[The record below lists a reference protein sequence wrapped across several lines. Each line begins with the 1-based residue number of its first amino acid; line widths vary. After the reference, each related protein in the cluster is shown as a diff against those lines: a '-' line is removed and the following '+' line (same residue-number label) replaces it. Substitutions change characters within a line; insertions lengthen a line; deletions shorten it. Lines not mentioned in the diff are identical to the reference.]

1 MSADD
6 VGLETTGRGWRGGSV
21 RAEQKQ
27 RTRERLIWAARTVFE
42 NKGYGAASIGD
53 ITAECQVHR
62 ATFYIHFADKA
73 ECLLAALDELIAQTV
88 VYWRDLDKALVAGTP
103 AAIREWLANIV
114 HWWERHGALLTAW
127 EEARAVD
134 LKIAARVKSQFD
146 GLSSEMHG
154 YLGRFE
160 TQQERD
166 DAQQMVVNLIFMI
179 DGYLFRAVVQR
190 VLDGDREHML
200 DLLTDMWCGALH
212 LGEAAD

>member
-27 RTRERLIWAARTVFE
+27 RTRERLTAAARTVFE
-42 NKGYGAASIGD
+42 SKGYGAASIGD

-73 ECLLAALDELIAQTV
+73 ECLLAVIDGLIAETV
-88 VYWRDLDKALVAGTP
+88 EYWRDLDKALVVGTY
-103 AAIREWLANIV
+103 AAIREWLAKIV

-127 EEARAVD
+127 EEARVVD
-134 LKIAARVKSQFD
+134 RKIAARVKAQFD
-146 GLSSEMHG
+146 RLSSEMHG
-154 YLGRFE
+154 YLAQFE
-160 TQQERD
+160 TQQERG
-166 DAQQMVVNLIFMI
+166 DAQQRVVSLVFMI
-179 DGYLFRAVVQR
+179 EGYLFRAVVQQ
-190 VLDGDREHML
+190 VVEGDREHML

>member
-6 VGLETTGRGWRGGSV
+6 VGLEATGRGWRGGSV

-27 RTRERLIWAARTVFE
+27 RTRERLIAAARTVFE
-42 NKGYGAASIGD
+42 NKGYGAASIGE

-62 ATFYIHFADKA
+62 ATFYIHFTDKA
-73 ECLLAALDELIAQTV
+73 ECLLAVLDGLIAETV
-88 VYWRDLDKALVAGTP
+88 VNWRELDKALVVGTP
-103 AAIREWLANIV
+103 VAIRGWLANIV

-134 LKIAARVKSQFD
+134 RKIAARVKEQFD

-190 VLDGDREHML
+190 VLEGDREHML
-200 DLLTDMWCGALH
+200 DLLTNMWCGALH
-212 LGEAAD
+212 LGETAD